1 VASDESPASSGEV
14 KFHQTQKRDG
24 SFAVPFLCAVHEWQ
38 LGGASPLHI
47 LMEEK
52 C

>member
-1 VASDESPASSGEV
+1 VKGEGV
-14 KFHQTQKRDG
+14 KGERPSADAG
-24 SFAVPFLCAVHEWQ
+24 PFCCAPSIVQQ

-52 C
+52 

>member
-1 VASDESPASSGEV
+1 VNLDARAAP
-14 KFHQTQKRDG
+14 H
-24 SFAVPFLCAVHEWQ
+24 LCAVHEWQ